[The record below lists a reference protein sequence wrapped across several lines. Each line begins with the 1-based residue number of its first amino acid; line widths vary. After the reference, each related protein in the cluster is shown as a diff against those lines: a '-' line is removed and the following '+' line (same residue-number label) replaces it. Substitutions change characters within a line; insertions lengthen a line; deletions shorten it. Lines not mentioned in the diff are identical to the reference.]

1 MNFSSAPKSGVC
13 LLLMESPIGNP
24 ASARPTTGIGAI
36 RKRRCAISGL
46 RGRWSAG
53 SRIVEE
59 QVVVNRYDKW
69 LNVPANVE
77 RANQRSDQ
85 EFGTRTNVRRLA
97 DLASRFT
104 LSFWVE
110 MG

>member
-1 MNFSSAPKSGVC
+1 
-13 LLLMESPIGNP
+13 
-24 ASARPTTGIGAI
+24 
-36 RKRRCAISGL
+36 
-46 RGRWSAG
+46 
-53 SRIVEE
+53 VEE
-59 QVVVNRYDKW
+59 QLVVNRYDKW

-85 EFGTRTNVRRLA
+85 EFGTSTNVRRLA